1 MKVYNSLG
9 PNPRM
14 LRMFILEKGL
24 EIPFIETDLM
34 GMANRKPP
42 YTDKNPGG
50 QMPALELDDGT
61 VIGETVAICEYLED
75 VHPTPAL
82 IGSTPKEKAT
92 HRQWQ
97 RRVELNITEHM
108 YNGFRYGVGADMFRE
123 RMRLIPESVDGL
135 TTLVQEKLA
144 WLDGLMGNND
154 YICGGEMRL
163 VDLILYCAMDFGT
176 GVGQSISS
184 DLKNLTAWFSR
195 IDSRPSAETSKHQT
209 TAEVGMR
216 GI

>member
-14 LRMFILEKGL
+14 LRMFMLEKGI

-34 GMANRKPP
+34 GAENRKPP

-75 VHPTPAL
+75 VHPSPVL
-82 IGSTPKEKAT
+82 VGSTPKEKAV

-97 RRVELNITEHM
+97 RRVELSITEHM
-108 YNGFRYGVGADMFRE
+108 YNGFRYGAGADLFRE
-123 RMRLIPESVDGL
+123 RMRLIPEAVDGL

-144 WLDGLMGNND
+144 WLDGQMEGKD
-154 YICGGEMRL
+154 YICGNEMRL
-163 VDLILYCAMDFGT
+163 IDLILYCAMDFGT
-176 GVGQSISS
+176 GVGQAISG

-195 IDSRPSAETSKHQT
+195 MESRPSAEASKHPA
-209 TAEVGMR
+209 TAEAGMR